1 MLLVSERTFSLFLR
15 VRIKSARGV
24 EIRAII
30 PYLTSKEFHATVS
43 MLDERLA
50 MARSKPPKPIHQ
62 LSAAQF
68 EAMFPDEEACKV
80 YLAARRWP
88 NGVYCP
94 RCGSTHVYELKTM
107 AFKWECMDCA
117 EGVSYRFSHFV
128 GTIFENTN
136 KPLRDWFRVI
146 HLMLTRKKSMSALQI
161 YRYMGFGS
169 YKTAWYMCHRV
180 RGALANEDVAKLAGI
195 VEVDGTFV
203 GGLAKNGH
211 IDKRGKGGGAGGT
224 GKTPI
229 AGAVSRKGNVAARV
243 IENVKNKVAG
253 SDLAGNAVPSAEL
266 RRRAPGGGRKPKLV
280 CDEDTILKIRH
291 LAHIQGTKEEAAG
304 ALLVSER
311 TFSLFLHVHIK
322 AREAWELGRH
332 EGRVSLRRAQWKLA
346 WSETDALARE

>member
-1 MLLVSERTFSLFLR
+1 
-15 VRIKSARGV
+15 
-24 EIRAII
+24 
-30 PYLTSKEFHATVS
+30 
-43 MLDERLA
+43 
-50 MARSKPPKPIHQ
+50 MARSKPPKPVHQ

-80 YLAARRWP
+80 YLVARRWP
-88 NGVYCP
+88 NGVCCP

-117 EGVSYRFSHFV
+117 KGVSYRFSHLV

-146 HLMLTRKKSMSALQI
+146 HLMLTSKKSMSALQI

-180 RGALANEDVAKLAGI
+180 RAALANEDFAKLAGI

-211 IDKRGKGGGAGGT
+211 IGKRGKAGGTGGT

-229 AGAVSRKGNVAARV
+229 AGALSRKGNAVARA
-243 IENVKNKVAG
+243 IETVKNKDAG
-253 SDLAGNAVPSAEL
+253 GDLAGNAVPSAKI

-280 CDEDTILKIRH
+280 CDEETILKIRH
-291 LAHIQGTKEEAAG
+291 FANIQCNQAEAAG
-304 ALLVSER
+304 ALLVSES
-311 TFSLFLHVHIK
+311 TFLQFLRRHIE

-332 EGRVSLRRAQWKLA
+332 LGRASLRRLQWKHTQRSPAMAIWLGKQHLGQKDITQNSPPMTA
-346 WSETDALARE
+346 LLMSAKREKDARAPCRRRSRP